1 MSKNWT
7 KYEMELLRRGWEH
20 GGTAAALELLPDRG
34 KFAIQRQASRM
45 GIRAGNQTGVPKGL
59 YPDPDPVVAAA
70 LKSWRGAQPGQLQG
84 RAF

>member
-1 MSKNWT
+1 
-7 KYEMELLRRGWEH
+7 
-20 GGTAAALELLPDRG
+20 
-34 KFAIQRQASRM
+34 M